1 MGGYALLFGLFIPVY
16 FALVSRLPDQVPVRS
31 IQVALRAVQVALRA
45 VQVALRAVQVALRA
59 VQVALR
65 AVQVAL
71 RAVQVA
77 LRANGLEGTLVGQ
90 LACRLGESQSAASQH
105 WRLFYP
111 PVR

>member
-65 AVQVAL
+65 A
-71 RAVQVA
+71 
-77 LRANGLEGTLVGQ
+77 NGLEGTLVGQ
-90 LACRLGESQSAASQH
+90 LACRLGESRSAASQH